1 MFFRKQQAPAGTA
14 PWTEEET
21 EKLSKNKETQCFTS
35 TMNTQNKLKWFN
47 VFLFVFLLAW
57 FLVFIFWFPP
67 TNTKPHRILPPHYT
81 ILVNNT
87 KSAPKI
93 IPTCNLE
100 NVSVYVYSLPAEFN
114 LGLLKDC
121 HNLNMYTDMCPY
133 VANCGLGQPLWPLP
147 QEYSSASS
155 SGNNYNKSSTSTS
168 TSTSSWFAT
177 YQFIAEMIFH
187 ARVESHPCRTWDPKR
202 ANLFYVPFYGGLYA
216 SSTARESDLKARDAL
231 AVRLAEYIESQETW
245 RNHNGRDHFMVLGRT
260 AWDFMRTDT
269 DNDNEVD
276 YGANILLNLPAVKNM
291 SVLTVERQPWT
302 GGSRQHGI
310 PYPSYFHPIKFN
322 EVVRWQKKM
331 REAKRPHLWSFTG
344 APRNGSDKAAIRDKI
359 LSQCHQSSRCEL
371 LNCGAIS
378 NYKCHKPMEVLNVMR
393 KSEFCLQAPGDSFTR
408 RSTFDAFL
416 TGCIPVFFSPHTAYT
431 QYAWYL
437 PSDWKTYSV
446 YIEDG
451 HTAESIEEELLKIHK
466 NTVKKMRQRVID
478 LIPTL
483 TYAHPNA
490 TVTGQHLGFKDAV
503 DVALSAL
510 SNQLHLLGSS

>member
-1 MFFRKQQAPAGTA
+1 MFFRKQQAPAAAGTA
-14 PWTEEET
+14 PWTEET
-21 EKLSKNKETQCFTS
+21 EKLSKNKETQYFTS
-35 TMNTQNKLKWFN
+35 TMNTQNKLWFFN

-57 FLVFIFWFPP
+57 FLVSFFRFPP
-67 TNTKPHRILPPHYT
+67 TNTKPHTTLPPHHT
-81 ILVNNT
+81 LVNNT
-87 KSAPKI
+87 KSSLNI

-121 HNLNMYTDMCPY
+121 HNLNIYTDMCPY

-147 QEYSSASS
+147 QEYSSSS
-155 SGNNYNKSSTSTS
+155 SSANNYDNSSS
-168 TSTSSWFAT
+168 SSWFAT

-187 ARVESHPCRTWDPKR
+187 ARVENHPCRTRDPKR

-216 SSTARESDLKARDAL
+216 ASTARESDLKARDAL

-245 RNHNGRDHFMVLGRT
+245 RNQKGKDHFMVLGRT
-260 AWDFMRTDT
+260 AWDFMR
-269 DNDNEVD
+269 NDNKEENVVD
-276 YGANILLNLPAVKNM
+276 YGANRLLNLPAIKNM
-291 SVLTVERQPWT
+291 SVLTVERQPWI
-302 GGSRQHGI
+302 GGSKQHGI
-310 PYPSYFHPIKFN
+310 PYPSYFHPFKFN

-331 REAKRPHLWSFTG
+331 REAKRPHLWSFAG
-344 APRNGSDKAAIRDKI
+344 APRKGSDKAAIRDKI
-359 LSQCHQSSRCEL
+359 LSQCHKSSRCEL

-378 NYKCHKPMEVLNVMR
+378 NYKCHKPMEVLSVMR

-437 PSDWKTYSV
+437 PSDRKTYSV
-446 YIEDG
+446 YIEGDR
-451 HTAESIEEELLKIHK
+451 TESIEEVLLKIDK
-466 NTVKKMRQRVID
+466 NTVKKMRERVID

-483 TYAHPNA
+483 TYTHPNA
-490 TVTGQHLGFKDAV
+490 TVTDHHLGFKDAV

-510 SNQLHLLGSS
+510 SNQLHLLDSS